1 MEAIISGQAGVAL
14 LLLGEERF
22 ASIHAGETDVL
33 IPRSRGDFPFLFG
46 GAGDLQFLED
56 ASHADVIERFQIVQK
71 QADALHLTL
80 ILLDPELSNEV
91 RNDAA
96 DDLEDLYGLR
106 EILEHVE
113 CVLFARPLPLSAD
126 LVGALNLT
134 DHDSFPRLRPF
145 LLRLRDVQG
154 IIRQVYS
161 TWEQIAG
168 GAFDAADP
176 AREFAGAMVREGVFR
191 DLVLALLNGT
201 PIADVYLRVM
211 INPHLTRLSNRRRI
225 LTDWFTR
232 FSDLDEDSLPRS
244 EEEGEERLAD
254 HEWDTRKAAEKR
266 RSAHHRGIDRE
277 DVRSKIESQKTA
289 IVALMRKSN
298 LALTRKRIEEL
309 IAYQKTR
316 GETVFICKSLC
327 DLAQQAK
334 DLGLHSLQL
343 ELTQRSIEEKPDDG
357 WSWSQH
363 ADALLRNGRPRE
375 ALVAYDQ
382 AEGFAGGVVTRNG
395 RAETLRA
402 MNRLDEA
409 LAAYDQAIRNFPNSV
424 VARSGRAETLCAMNR
439 LDEALAAYNEA
450 IRDFPA
456 DIFARNGR
464 AETLCAMNRLDEAL
478 AAYDQAIRDFP
489 DNVVAR
495 TGRAETLRAM
505 NRLDEALD
513 AYDEAIRNFSG
524 NVVARNGRAETLRAM
539 NRLDEAL
546 AAYDEAIRDF
556 PEDVVARNGRA
567 ETFRAM
573 NRLDEALDAYDQ
585 AIRDFPAD
593 IFARSG
599 RAETLRAMNRLDEA
613 LAAYNEAIRAF
624 PGDVVARNGRAE
636 TLRAMNRLDEALDA
650 YNEAIRAFPDN
661 VVARNGRAETLRA
674 MNRLDEALDAYDEA
688 IRDLPNSV
696 VTRSG
701 RAETLRAMNR
711 LGEALDAYDEAIRD
725 FPAEVVARN
734 GRAWVLA
741 LLGRTHEALE
751 SLPVSFPVTAQD
763 WIGFHMR
770 GMIQLRRGDAD
781 TAIQTFQKGIELD
794 ANPSQRDFF
803 CSALAVAQLRKKQY
817 QMAREVIASIA
828 RPSLQV
834 EVNLLNLHAFG
845 ALGDQNRA
853 REAYELLSRRA
864 PPQTLELAGE
874 LQRRYIFRLAPRHD
888 DDWVLQAELECVRQ
902 AA

>member
-409 LAAYDQAIRNFPNSV
+409 LAAYD
-424 VARSGRAETLCAMNR
+424 
-439 LDEALAAYNEA
+439 
-450 IRDFPA
+450 
-456 DIFARNGR
+456 
-464 AETLCAMNRLDEAL
+464 
-478 AAYDQAIRDFP
+478 
-489 DNVVAR
+489 
-495 TGRAETLRAM
+495 
-505 NRLDEALD
+505 
-513 AYDEAIRNFSG
+513 
-524 NVVARNGRAETLRAM
+524 
-539 NRLDEAL
+539 
-546 AAYDEAIRDF
+546 EAIRDF

>member
-409 LAAYDQAIRNFPNSV
+409 LAAYD
-424 VARSGRAETLCAMNR
+424 
-439 LDEALAAYNEA
+439 
-450 IRDFPA
+450 
-456 DIFARNGR
+456 
-464 AETLCAMNRLDEAL
+464 
-478 AAYDQAIRDFP
+478 
-489 DNVVAR
+489 
-495 TGRAETLRAM
+495 
-505 NRLDEALD
+505 
-513 AYDEAIRNFSG
+513 
-524 NVVARNGRAETLRAM
+524 
-539 NRLDEAL
+539 
-546 AAYDEAIRDF
+546 EAIRDF

-573 NRLDEALDAYDQ
+573 NRLDEALAAYDQ

>member
-176 AREFAGAMVREGVFR
+176 AREFAGAMVPEGVFR

-409 LAAYDQAIRNFPNSV
+409 LAAYD
-424 VARSGRAETLCAMNR
+424 
-439 LDEALAAYNEA
+439 
-450 IRDFPA
+450 
-456 DIFARNGR
+456 
-464 AETLCAMNRLDEAL
+464 
-478 AAYDQAIRDFP
+478 
-489 DNVVAR
+489 
-495 TGRAETLRAM
+495 
-505 NRLDEALD
+505 
-513 AYDEAIRNFSG
+513 
-524 NVVARNGRAETLRAM
+524 
-539 NRLDEAL
+539 
-546 AAYDEAIRDF
+546 EAIRDF

-613 LAAYNEAIRAF
+613 LAAYNEASRAF

>member
-1 MEAIISGQAGVAL
+1 MACAKSWSTWNA
-14 LLLGEERF
+14 F
-22 ASIHAGETDVL
+22 FS
-33 IPRSRGDFPFLFG
+33 
-46 GAGDLQFLED
+46 
-56 ASHADVIERFQIVQK
+56 
-71 QADALHLTL
+71 
-80 ILLDPELSNEV
+80 
-91 RNDAA
+91 
-96 DDLEDLYGLR
+96 
-106 EILEHVE
+106 
-113 CVLFARPLPLSAD
+113 RPLPLSAD

-134 DHDSFPRLRPF
+134 DHDSFPRVWPF

-168 GAFDAADP
+168 EAFDAADP

-201 PIADVYLRVM
+201 PIADVYLRAM
-211 INPHLTRLSNRRRI
+211 INPHLTWLSNRRRV
-225 LTDWFTR
+225 LTDSFRR

-254 HEWDTRKAAEKR
+254 HEWDTRIAAEKR
-266 RSAHHRGIDRE
+266 RSAHYRGIDRE

-316 GETVFICKSLC
+316 GETVFICMSLC

-334 DLGLHSLQL
+334 DLGLNSLQL

-357 WSWSQH
+357 WSWNQH

-375 ALVAYDQ
+375 ALEAYAQ

-409 LAAYDQAIRNFPNSV
+409 LAAYD
-424 VARSGRAETLCAMNR
+424 
-439 LDEALAAYNEA
+439 EA
-450 IRDFPA
+450 IRDFPG
-456 DIFARNGR
+456 DVIARNGR
-464 AETLCAMNRLDEAL
+464 AETLRAMNRLDEAL
-478 AAYDQAIRDFP
+478 AAYDEAIRDFP
-489 DNVVAR
+489 GDVVAR

-505 NRLDEALD
+505 NRLDEALA
-513 AYDEAIRNFSG
+513 AYDEAIRDFPD
-524 NVVARNGRAETLRAM
+524 NVVARTGRAETLRAM

-556 PEDVVARNGRA
+556 PEDVVARTGRA
-567 ETFRAM
+567 ETLRAM
-573 NRLDEALDAYDQ
+573 NRLDEALAVYDE
-585 AIRDFPAD
+585 AIRDFPTD
-593 IFARSG
+593 IFARTGRAEKLRAMNRLAEALAAYDEAIRDFPNNVVARTG

-613 LAAYNEAIRAF
+613 LAAYDEAIRDF
-624 PGDVVARNGRAE
+624 PNNVVARTGRAE
-636 TLRAMNRLDEALDA
+636 TLRAMNRLDEALA
-650 YNEAIRAFPDN
+650 
-661 VVARNGRAETLRA
+661 
-674 MNRLDEALDAYDEA
+674 AYDEA
-688 IRDLPNSV
+688 IRDFPNSV

-711 LGEALDAYDEAIRD
+711 LAEALAAYDEAIRD
-725 FPAEVVARN
+725 FPEDVVARN
-734 GRAWVLA
+734 GRAETLRAMNRLAEALAAYDEAIRDFPNNVVARNGRAETLRAMNRLAEALAAYDEVIRDFPGDVVARSGRAWVLT
-741 LLGRTHEALE
+741 LLGRTNEALE

-794 ANPSQRDFF
+794 PNPSQRDFF
-803 CSALAVAQLRKKQY
+803 CTALAVAQLRKKQY
-817 QMAREVIASIA
+817 QVAGEVIASIA

-845 ALGDQNRA
+845 ALGDGKRA

-864 PPQTLELAGE
+864 PPQTLELANE

-888 DDWVLQAELECVRQ
+888 DDWVLQAELECIRQ